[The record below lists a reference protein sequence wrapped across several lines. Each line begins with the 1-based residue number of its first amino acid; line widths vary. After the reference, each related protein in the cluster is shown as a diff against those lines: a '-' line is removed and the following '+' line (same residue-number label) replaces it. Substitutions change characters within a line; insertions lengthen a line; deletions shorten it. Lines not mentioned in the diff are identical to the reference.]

1 MTMIDEDTL
10 RAALHGTAD
19 PLDVSSD
26 AARSLFA
33 QIRDDEKSESR
44 VTRLVREPSRTRRT
58 MMGVAALVIALA
70 VGVPLALH
78 QNSAPVKTVHGR
90 VPPVTLSGSGF
101 ASPGTQNLTVG
112 GAASSRR
119 SSPSAAQSSEKTVTP
134 QRIESTGTI
143 AITVAKNHIE
153 TALSKLS
160 ALAQRDHGYVESS
173 QAATGSRVPRS
184 FTTAYIVL
192 EVPQT
197 SFHHLVSQVQG
208 VGRTTSLSTNSN
220 NVTSEYVNYQ
230 ARIHA
235 LQASLN
241 QYLAI
246 MTRATT
252 ISAILA
258 VQNQIN
264 QIQSQ
269 IEQEQGQLNV
279 LNHQTTYASLT
290 VHVATPAHH
299 TSPSKRSGL
308 DKAFH
313 DSVSGF
319 VTGFEWLIRLAG
331 PVLFAL
337 LALGVLS
344 LAVRYAWRG
353 VRRRQI

>member
-10 RAALHGTAD
+10 RRALRHTAD
-19 PLDVSSD
+19 TLDVSSD
-26 AARSLFA
+26 AAQSLFA
-33 QIRDDEKSESR
+33 EIRDDDESESR
-44 VTRLVREPSRTRRT
+44 VRRLVREPSRARRT
-58 MMGVAALVIALA
+58 LMGAAALVIALA

-78 QNSAPVKTVHGR
+78 QNAAPLKTVHGK

-101 ASPGTQNLTVG
+101 SSPGTTNLSVG
-112 GAASSRR
+112 NALTPPGITSSG
-119 SSPSAAQSSEKTVTP
+119 AQSSDKTLTP

-143 AITVAKNHIE
+143 AITVAKNHIDA
-153 TALSKLS
+153 ALTKLS

-173 QAATGSRVPRS
+173 QAATGSRAPRS
-184 FTTAYIVL
+184 FTTAFIVL
-192 EVPQT
+192 EVPQS

-235 LQASLN
+235 LQVSLN

-258 VQNQIN
+258 VQNQID

-299 TSPSKRSGL
+299 APSTKRSGL
-308 DKAFH
+308 NKAFH

-319 VTGFEWLIRLAG
+319 VTGFEWLIRLVG

-337 LALGVLS
+337 LALGVLT
-344 LAVRYAWRG
+344 LAARFAWRG
-353 VRRRQI
+353 IRRRQI